1 MNLAV
6 ADMTVG
12 IFFAPAYIFE
22 NTFTHPDGA
31 TGYVLCKLLTRGTWG
46 WVGAGASVVSLVTIA
61 VERYYAVVHPLENKG
76 KLTKR
81 KIKVCEIFF
90 KGRARML
97 GVFLQRCFRANVIH
111 EV

>member
-22 NTFTHPDGA
+22 NTFTHPDGV
-31 TGYVLCKLLTRGTWG
+31 TGNVLCKLLTGGTWG
-46 WVGAGASVVSLVTIA
+46 WVGAGSSVVSLVTIA
-61 VERYYAVVHPLENKG
+61 IERYYAVVHPHGNKG

-81 KIKVCEIFF
+81 KIKVCEILF
-90 KGRARML
+90 KERAKML
-97 GVFLQRCFRANVIH
+97 GVFFFQRCFRADVIP
-111 EV
+111 